1 MKQNWRKWLVAI
13 AVIVVI
19 GIGAW
24 TMFRPGAVS
33 VALTTP
39 EIRTVRSFVEEE
51 GTTRLADV
59 YTLDMPLNGT
69 LEPLDVEV
77 GEEVEA
83 GQIVFQ
89 VDPFPIEQRLREL
102 QSLIAQSQ
110 ARITGVE
117 VGKPKAEEIESA
129 ALRVQE
135 MRDALTISQ
144 RAVSVAKIN
153 LDEAQRNYERAQS
166 LLQQQVV
173 SQTYF
178 DEAQSRFESLQQQ
191 YSRTQLEVQAAEKAL
206 RQAELAYERIV
217 DSVDDNEY
225 MREDY
230 QAQIEAIEAQIASL
244 RRDLKK
250 TDVKAPVSGP
260 ILSKEFESRRVLT
273 AGTPVLT
280 IGDPASLEIES
291 DILSEDIAR
300 IRAGQPVEITGKA
313 LNDEIVMGE
322 VQRIY
327 PAGFT
332 KISALGVE
340 QQRVKVIIDFNNEKA
355 GLRPG
360 VRVDCRIITGEA
372 KDAVAVPDRAVF
384 REEGQWYV
392 FRVVGGEA
400 VRTPVEVG
408 LRNDD
413 WAEIRA
419 GLDADAVIVAE
430 PTNDLA
436 PGVRVVA
443 TD

>member
-1 MKQNWRKWLVAI
+1 MRQNWRKWLLA
-13 AVIVVI
+13 VVI
-19 GIGAW
+19 LAVVAAGAW
-24 TMFRPGAVS
+24 VMLRGSAVP
-33 VALTTP
+33 VEVTRP

-69 LEPLDVEV
+69 LEPLTVDVGDEV
-77 GEEVEA
+77 AA

-102 QSLIAQSQ
+102 QSLITQSK

-135 MRDALTISQ
+135 MRDALTIAQ

-166 LLQQQVV
+166 LIEQQVV

-178 DEAQSRFESLQQQ
+178 DEAQSRYESLSQQ
-191 YSRTQLEVQAAEKAL
+191 YQRTQLEVQAAEKAL
-206 RQAELAYERIV
+206 RQAELAHARIV

-230 QAQIEAIEAQIASL
+230 QAQIEAIDAQIASL

-280 IGDPASLEIES
+280 IGDPASLEIEC
-291 DILSEDIAR
+291 DILSEDIVH

-313 LNDEIVMGE
+313 LQDGIVMGE

-340 QQRVKVIIDFNNEKA
+340 QQRVKVIIDFNNAEA
-355 GLRPG
+355 NLRPG
-360 VRVDCRIITGEA
+360 VRVDCRIITGEVEEA
-372 KDAVAVPDRAVF
+372 IAVPDRAVF

-392 FRVVGGEA
+392 FTIEGGEA

-419 GLDADAVIVAE
+419 GLEPDALIVAE

-436 PGVRVVA
+436 PGIRVVSG
-443 TD
+443 